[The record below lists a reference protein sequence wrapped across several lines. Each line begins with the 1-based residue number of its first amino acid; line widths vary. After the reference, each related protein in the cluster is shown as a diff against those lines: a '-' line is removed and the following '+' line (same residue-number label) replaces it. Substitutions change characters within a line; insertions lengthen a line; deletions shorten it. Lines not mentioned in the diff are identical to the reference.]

1 MDLREFYLENV
12 SEQEYY
18 YKFYDFIND
27 INKTYNI
34 FDVIEVTNKYEFCVY
49 DIDEAIEKFRYL
61 CQPEN
66 ECHNNENKCWFYLI
80 LFYLNKCGYIIEE
93 FPRVVE
99 RPPLDTYDFVN
110 KQIRNKLIAEGRDDN
125 GKVRHAERRMF
136 VASLTFIHIDGHI
149 EIDDAIEKRFKEI
162 SNRQASFQNMSIDEK
177 LAEIA
182 NLIEYMLKE
191 KGNFLSL
198 DYSQICFDYIN
209 DDMIKKYR
217 HQLQCFRH
225 SSPEAITER
234 SSFTEGQK
242 MFLIDLGLTILKVI
256 HSLRST
262 IS

>member
-110 KQIRNKLIAEGRDDN
+110 KQIRNKLIA
-125 GKVRHAERRMF
+125 
-136 VASLTFIHIDGHI
+136 
-149 EIDDAIEKRFKEI
+149 
-162 SNRQASFQNMSIDEK
+162 
-177 LAEIA
+177 
-182 NLIEYMLKE
+182 
-191 KGNFLSL
+191 
-198 DYSQICFDYIN
+198 
-209 DDMIKKYR
+209 
-217 HQLQCFRH
+217 
-225 SSPEAITER
+225 
-234 SSFTEGQK
+234 
-242 MFLIDLGLTILKVI
+242 
-256 HSLRST
+256 
-262 IS
+262 